1 MLQNGRV
8 STFIF
13 PELFRENQQ
22 VWRGGGKIHTYTHTH
37 TQTNT
42 HTHAHM
48 KIRVSSIRVLQLST
62 HFSD

>member
-13 PELFRENQQ
+13 PELFRENQR
-22 VWRGGGKIHTYTHTH
+22 VWRGGGKIQTHTH
-37 TQTNT
+37 THT
-42 HTHAHM
+42 HTHAHAHM

-62 HFSD
+62 HLSD